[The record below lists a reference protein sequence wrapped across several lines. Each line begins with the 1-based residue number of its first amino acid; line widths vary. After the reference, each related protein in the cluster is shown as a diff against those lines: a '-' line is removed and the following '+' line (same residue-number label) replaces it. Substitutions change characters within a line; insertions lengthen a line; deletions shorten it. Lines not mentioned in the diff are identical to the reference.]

1 MRVPKV
7 YVFNSESDRELTVK
21 LPNGMAQA
29 DPDLKFQSDYFALSL
44 YTYLVLFF
52 FSIIGERLSKASLPE
67 RAREGSGQNI
77 PRCFYWPLFL
87 SPARSTEFE
96 EKIEGLW
103 TGYFELGG
111 FYLKI
116 TPTHQFERIGILDK

>member
-52 FSIIGERLSKASLPE
+52 FSIIGERLSNASLPE

-77 PRCFYWPLFL
+77 PRCFY
-87 SPARSTEFE
+87 
-96 EKIEGLW
+96 
-103 TGYFELGG
+103 
-111 FYLKI
+111 
-116 TPTHQFERIGILDK
+116 